1 MEAFKSI
8 DPVSSSVSD
17 GMRYLNHT
25 HSEPNP
31 KEAIEKQESDETY
44 LFTPKPSNPLPLP
57 ISPSKLSFSLL
68 KPILQPQALPTPL
81 FSSPTP
87 PVQPVCRSTRTPLP
101 PLAIQGISRSSPPP
115 SQSNLSPK
123 IPLGTPA
130 PPPALS
136 YSPHTPTG
144 TPPLRYLKEED
155 NFEDEIIDI
164 SADDTDNV
172 EELIDRELLAELDA
186 IAQKA
191 YEEDTYSDVDY
202 ENLPDH
208 YWEMEYENEE

>member
-1 MEAFKSI
+1 MRSVLKLMLIKE
-8 DPVSSSVSD
+8 PV
-17 GMRYLNHT
+17 
-25 HSEPNP
+25 
-31 KEAIEKQESDETY
+31 
-44 LFTPKPSNPLPLP
+44 FT
-57 ISPSKLSFSLL
+57 
-68 KPILQPQALPTPL
+68 
-81 FSSPTP
+81 
-87 PVQPVCRSTRTPLP
+87 STRTPLP
-101 PLAIQGISRSSPPP
+101 PLAIQGISCSSPPP
-115 SQSNLSPK
+115 IQSNLSPK

-130 PPPALS
+130 PLPALS

-144 TPPLRYLKEED
+144 PPPYLKETQSDDIKETKS
-155 NFEDEIIDI
+155 EVDEIIDI